1 MMYKKENKEVKT
13 NKNNNENIN
22 DNLIKYLFFI
32 FI

>member
-32 FI
+32 LI